1 MLLTVTASPPA
12 TYIHPG
18 RADVIQHW
26 NMSWCSPSYFL
37 FALLTLK
44 YDLPSFCL
52 LSHTLS
58 LLNFLSWRTHIKQN
72 SALLLHAYGS
82 ASIYLG
88 TRIRTCCLA
97 ETDGQEVPFC
107 PFQSIAS
114 HRDIHGSDFH
124 HHRLVLPIL
133 CFGILECAP
142 LASFVQHIQSILKIQ
157 GSPPPGSLP
166 CCMNLHFRPHP
177 GLINLFPHTPQQS
190 STTLL
195 VNCKPREG
203 RHLWGSPHCL
213 QNTVW
218 QVTGTQ

>member
-72 SALLLHAYGS
+72 SALLLHAHGS

-88 TRIRTCCLA
+88 TRIHTCCLA

-133 CFGILECAP
+133 CFLKMESYSVLHWLLLFNTSSPYWKYKAHH
-142 LASFVQHIQSILKIQ
+142 LQAASPVAWTYTSVPI
-157 GSPPPGSLP
+157 PA
-166 CCMNLHFRPHP
+166 
-177 GLINLFPHTPQQS
+177 
-190 STTLL
+190 
-195 VNCKPREG
+195 
-203 RHLWGSPHCL
+203 W
-213 QNTVW
+213 
-218 QVTGTQ
+218 